1 MMDLVIA
8 DVWHTELSSPVCV
21 GVPRLRSWNRHC
33 CSTLLFAGALAQ
45 AQSKSPGQTS
55 VDEKIRSKRIPAD
68 KVMMKPAK
76 IAVKVIQ
83 KTIEETPN
91 NEESSSLSDP
101 SSGPEDSE
109 DRPLPGVILPNACKP
124 QFPSLRGRAEK
135 SGSRAPQEYD
145 FKCMN

>member
-1 MMDLVIA
+1 MFGIRSFRAQSVLVCHVYVAGTDIVA
-8 DVWHTELSSPVCV
+8 S
-21 GVPRLRSWNRHC
+21 N
-33 CSTLLFAGALAQ
+33 AGALAQ

-55 VDEKIRSKRIPAD
+55 VDEKIRSRRIPAD

-76 IAVKVIQ
+76 IAVKLIQ
-83 KTIEETPN
+83 KTIEETPK

-124 QFPSLRGRAEK
+124 QFPSLGGLAEK
-135 SGSRAPQEYD
+135 SGSRSPQEHD
-145 FKCMN
+145 FKCK